1 MDVAMEDENDRAMV
15 TPIALVGIAKVLVE
29 SPGVAGVRR
38 ELEARCR
45 GGSGAVG
52 HVVTVPAM
60 R

>member
-1 MDVAMEDENDRAMV
+1 MEDENDRAMV